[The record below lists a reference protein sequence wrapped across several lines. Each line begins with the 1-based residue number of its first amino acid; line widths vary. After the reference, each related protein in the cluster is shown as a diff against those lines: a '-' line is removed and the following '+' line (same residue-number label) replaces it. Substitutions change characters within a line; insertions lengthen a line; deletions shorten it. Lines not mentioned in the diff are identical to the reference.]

1 MNIRYFSEER
11 NRRFVSRNLGPSFA
25 NIMDAL
31 TYNNNTSIEG
41 DLNIDNVAAVQPIIK
56 NENDETSTLFHNDV
70 PMQFEQQSLQE
81 QQQLPAKRKLDEE
94 DESGGANPEGI
105 MTMCD
110 MPEGTTQSPQPDSNQ
125 VAELKEQLLQQQQ
138 SRISKK
144 SKLLRRHS
152 SNATPYNSST
162 FPPNKIVA
170 TNPPML
176 LSYRKKWIDIT
187 KHIQSNYKSL
197 DKKDR
202 KRVVHDLFSDEIQM
216 GKIDI
221 VKEGEGWSGGYNI
234 SGVRR
239 GDIGNGVSQLLSQGF
254 LRL

>member
-1 MNIRYFSEER
+1 MKKFPKRCNGTVPATTSTSKQIIKPTITSTTTSIITSDPPK
-11 NRRFVSRNLGPSFA
+11 NQ
-25 NIMDAL
+25 I
-31 TYNNNTSIEG
+31 NNNV
-41 DLNIDNVAAVQPIIK
+41 DNPAINGQ
-56 NENDETSTLFHNDV
+56 HNDILSSTNQKRTIQNISKV
-70 PMQFEQQSLQE
+70 STSEFLGAKVLKEFE
-81 QQQLPAKRKLDEE
+81 
-94 DESGGANPEGI
+94 
-105 MTMCD
+105 
-110 MPEGTTQSPQPDSNQ
+110 NQ
-125 VAELKEQLLQQQQ
+125 VAELKDQLLQQHQ

-239 GDIGNGVSQLLSQGF
+239 GDMGNGVSQLLSQGF
-254 LRL
+254 LHL